1 MKRSIL
7 ILPILA
13 MGALLWADELDD
25 AYAALKEAQS
35 SNNADE
41 ILKWAPEV
49 SKLGRAEAARS
60 KPDNMSAED
69 WKARVEYAK
78 QVDTLAEYALSAAAV
93 QPGADPNKIVALV
106 DALLAI
112 NPKSQYL
119 VQSGG
124 AYIAALEK
132 ASGTAKSLEGAGKIL
147 NGNPNNEDALFALAN
162 GNYGKNN
169 DRAEQYAT
177 RLVNVMRSKA
187 KPEGIAEA
195 DWDKKK
201 STMLGYGYYYAGIV
215 AGSSQRPS
223 FTDCDR
229 NLRAGLPYI
238 TKQAGL
244 AGSAYFYLGL
254 CNYQISKLTQD
265 KAKLQEALQFTDQ
278 AAAISGPMQ
287 GQAQSNAAIMRREL
301 GVGAAKGAAP
311 AKPAAKGK

>member
-25 AYAALKEAQS
+25 AYAALKEAGT
-35 SNNADE
+35 NADDV
-41 ILKWAPEV
+41 LKWAPEV

-60 KPDNMSAED
+60 KPDNMSAGD
-69 WKARVEYAK
+69 WKARVEFAK
-78 QVDTLAEYALSAAAV
+78 QVDTLAEYSLSAAAV
-93 QPGADPNKIVALV
+93 QPGADPNKVVTLI
-106 DALLAI
+106 DTLLTM

-119 VQSGG
+119 TQSAG

-132 ASGTAKSLEGAGKIL
+132 TSGTAKSVEGATKII

-177 RLVNVMRSKA
+177 RLVNVMRTKA
-187 KPEGIAEA
+187 KPEGISEA

-254 CNYQISKLTQD
+254 CNYQISKLTSD

-278 AAAISGPMQ
+278 AAGISGPMQ

-301 GVGAAKGAAP
+301 GVGAKSAAP